1 MKLLAGQRFKLH
13 DENKFVRLKSGA
25 AEVYAV
31 TQLKESFRQIF
42 LMELPINGA
51 AYPSLDE
58 FEQIDMQIY
67 AVQDSELEI
76 LSFNEVSP
84 LEQANLMRAWFQN
97 LIKLPWLKLLADK
110 GDDVLIPWINGQVLR
125 GSENDLETLL
135 DDFTENE
142 QIFAM
147 LLGMRFDAED
157 KRLEMR
163 LETRSRHKKNLI
175 NAAIDNL
182 RGEESLY
189 GEDSGGEGKLEE
201 IAFLVK
207 SVAKFLGM
215 PANNLR
221 LAPEIAKNLDQIGLI
236 RRLVQKANM
245 QMRLVTLE
253 GDWFQKD
260 SGIFIGYFGDK
271 KELAA
276 FIPQSPD
283 VYKLI
288 TAKNLDGTLI
298 DKQIAAQIE
307 PSAFQCYAG
316 LPLRPLKFV
325 DLMRFMLNR
334 IWRVD
339 YRQILA
345 ASFVAGLIPIVTPII
360 TQSIFADIIPILD
373 RRGLVIVTQV
383 SIVTAFTMAAVS
395 IVRSI
400 AVLRITSHIDMQ
412 TEAALWG
419 RILALPTSFF
429 RRFQS
434 GELAQRILGI
444 EKIKEILSGEMI
456 AAILNVLFSFWSLL
470 LMCWYSLKLTAAAL
484 VLWLFYVAVTFF
496 LCRKF
501 GEFQVKWVAAK
512 NANSG
517 MVQQIFTGLPKFRIG
532 GAEEQAYFLWSK
544 VFGEEWKWN
553 YALSL
558 QSKYLNT
565 FAAIQ
570 PLTMTLLLFYVAFY
584 VLGELNGE
592 IFVSGIDFAEF
603 IAFQAAFTS
612 FNMAL
617 NTLTG
622 FIEKFFVIQ
631 PQIEN
636 LRPILEEMPEVS
648 ADKPDADILSGAI
661 EVSHLTFSYTADS
674 PNVVDDM
681 SFRIAAGENVAI
693 VGKSGCGKS
702 TLLRLLLGF
711 EEPKSGAVYYDGQDL
726 SELNVSSVR
735 SQMGVV
741 LQNGQLMS
749 GDIFANIVGAT
760 ALTQEDAWEAA
771 KAAGLDEDIK
781 KMPMGMQTF
790 ISEGSTNISG
800 GQRQRILIARA
811 LAAKPA
817 ILIFDE
823 ATSALDNR
831 TQAIVTE
838 SLNKRNVTRIVV
850 AHRLST
856 IEDCDRIIVLDKG
869 KIVESGTFD
878 ELVALNGIFSDLV
891 KRQIA

>member
-1 MKLLAGQRFKLH
+1 MKLLSGQRFKLH
-13 DENKFVRLKSGA
+13 DEDKFVRLKSGA

-31 TQLKESFRQIF
+31 TRLKASFRQIF

-58 FEQIDMQIY
+58 FEQIDIQIY

-76 LSFNEVSP
+76 LSFNDIEP
-84 LEQANLMRAWFQN
+84 LEQADLMRAWFQN
-97 LIKLPWLKLLADK
+97 LIKLPWLRLLADK
-110 GDDVLIPWINGQVLR
+110 GDDTLIKWREKNFLDDAEDLLEAF
-125 GSENDLETLL
+125 SENEG
-135 DDFTENE
+135 
-142 QIFAM
+142 IFSM
-147 LLGMRFDAED
+147 LLGVRFEAED
-157 KRLEMR
+157 KRLALR
-163 LETRSRHKKNLI
+163 TETRSRHKKNLI

-182 RGEESLY
+182 SGEESLY
-189 GEDSGGEGKLEE
+189 SEDSGGEGKLEE
-201 IAFLVK
+201 IAFLIK
-207 SVAKFLGM
+207 HVAKFLGM
-215 PANNLR
+215 PANNLQV
-221 LAPEIAKNLDQIGLI
+221 ATEVVKKLDQVGLI

-253 GDWFQKD
+253 DDWFQKD
-260 SGIFIGYFGDK
+260 SGVFIGYYGEK

-276 FIPQSPD
+276 FIPQSSS

-288 TAKNLDGTLI
+288 TAKNPDGILI
-298 DKQIAAQIE
+298 EKQIAAQIE

-316 LPLRPLKFV
+316 LPLRPLKFI
-325 DLMRFMLNR
+325 DLMKFMLKR
-334 IWRVD
+334 SWHVD
-339 YRQILA
+339 YRLVLA
-345 ASFVAGLIPIVTPII
+345 ASFVAGLIPLLTPII
-360 TQSIFADIIPILD
+360 TESIFADIIPILD

-400 AVLRITSHIDMQ
+400 AVLRITSHVDMQ

-419 RILALPTSFF
+419 RILALPTNFF
-429 RRFQS
+429 RKFQS

-444 EKIKEILSGEMI
+444 EQIKTVINGEMI
-456 AAILNVLFSFWSLL
+456 SAIFNVLFSFWSLL
-470 LMCWYSLKLTAAAL
+470 LMCYYSLKLTAAAL
-484 VLWLFYVAVTFF
+484 VLWILYFGATIFIY
-496 LCRKF
+496 RKV
-501 GEFQVKWVAAK
+501 GMFQGKMVAAK
-512 NANSG
+512 NLTSG
-517 MVQQIFTGLPKFRIG
+517 LVQQIFTGLPKFRISG
-532 GAEEQAYFLWSK
+532 SEEQAYFLWSK

-553 YALSL
+553 LKLRLQNNYNTILS
-558 QSKYLNT
+558 
-565 FAAIQ
+565 AMQ
-570 PLTMTLLLFYVAFY
+570 PLTLTLLLYYVAFY
-584 VLGELNGE
+584 VLSDVKGELF
-592 IFVSGIDFAEF
+592 IPGIDYAKF
-603 IAFQAAFTS
+603 IAFQSAFT
-612 FNMAL
+612 AL
-617 NTLTG
+617 NMTLNTMTG
-622 FIEKFFVIQ
+622 LIGQFFMIQ

-636 LRPILEEMPEVS
+636 LRPILEETPEI
-648 ADKPDADILSGAI
+648 AEDKPDADVLSGAI
-661 EVSHLTFSYTADS
+661 EVSHLSFSYTEDG
-674 PNVVDDM
+674 PNIVDDM
-681 SFRIAAGENVAI
+681 SFRIAAGENVAF

-702 TLLRLLLGF
+702 TLLRLMLGF
-711 EEPKSGAVYYDGQDL
+711 EKPKSGAVYYDGQDL

-749 GDIFANIVGAT
+749 GDIFTNIVGTT
-760 ALTQEDAWEAA
+760 ALTQDDAWEAA

-781 KMPMGMQTF
+781 KMPMGMQTV
-790 ISEGSTNISG
+790 ISEGSSNISG

-856 IEDCDRIIVLDKG
+856 IEDCDRVIVLDKG
-869 KIVESGTFD
+869 KIVENGTFD
-878 ELVALNGIFSDLV
+878 ELVALNGIFADLV